1 MNFETVVAID
11 GPSGSGKSS
20 IARELAIEMDLLYVD
35 TGSMFRA
42 LAFMAKEKGLS
53 LSSESMSNDFLN
65 SLEIE
70 YGISEK
76 ELIRVNGKN
85 LTGPIREH
93 EMSTLASKISQ
104 YSNVRSF
111 LMNFQRNLVQ
121 KKTCVME
128 GRDIGTIVFPNAFC
142 KIFLTASDETR
153 ALRRFKQLQEKGET
167 TLELSDILR
176 DVRKR
181 DEDDS
186 KRSLAPLKQ
195 ADDAF
200 VLDTTLMSREEVL
213 IKLKNIVIEKAKEKG
228 VQLEVLGLSL
238 N

>member
-20 IARELAIEMDLLYVD
+20 MAKELAKEMGLLYVD

-53 LSSESMSNDFLN
+53 LSSESITNDFLN

-70 YGISEK
+70 YGVSEK

-85 LTGPIREH
+85 LTGLIREH
-93 EMSTLASKISQ
+93 EISTLASKISQ

-111 LMNFQRNLVQ
+111 LMNFQRNLVK

-128 GRDIGTIVFPNAFC
+128 GRDIGTVVFPKAFC
-142 KIFLTASDETR
+142 KIYLTASDETR
-153 ALRRFKQLQEKGET
+153 ALRRLKQLQEKGET
-167 TLELSDILR
+167 RLELSDILR

-195 ADDAF
+195 ADDALC
-200 VLDTTLMSREEVL
+200 LDTTSMNSEEVL
-213 IKLKNIVIEKAKEKG
+213 ITLKNIVIEKAKKKG
-228 VQLEVLGLSL
+228 VQLDIPGLSL